1 MEWLLREVHLCLT
14 MCASHYKPYK
24 QLSGRQETG
33 WENKHSRQSIVQQTN
48 VQGSIGTTVLFG
60 LPLFSR
66 QTIQGRHCSVPV
78 SKPFKGKSNNC
89 LNLEATV
96 VRIQLVHYDEK
107 MKFVAFQ

>member
-1 MEWLLREVHLCLT
+1 MAFKRSAFVFDNVCL
-14 MCASHYKPYK
+14 SLNHINNY
-24 QLSGRQETG
+24 GRQETG

>member
-1 MEWLLREVHLCLT
+1 MAFKRSAFVFDNVCLT
-14 MCASHYKPYK
+14 TNHINNC
-24 QLSGRQETG
+24 RETRNWLG
-33 WENKHSRQSIVQQTN
+33 EQTQQTT

-66 QTIQGRHCSVPV
+66 QTIQGDIVLYR
-78 SKPFKGKSNNC
+78 KPFKGKSNNC